1 MRKIIFVSILLISGI
16 TRAQNFQGMAVYESK
31 TNTANMTSGWSGNR
45 EMTPEMKARIE
56 ERMKTMFEKTFIL
69 VFDKTTSWYSEEEK
83 MDAVS
88 TNQGFGRMMMSS
100 FSTGNLFKNV
110 KDKVFLQERE
120 FFGKEFLIK
129 DSLTNFKW
137 EMSGET
143 KQIGNYLCY
152 KATAKKNN
160 SLSDFRSYRRSD
172 TSNKQEDNKEKDTLK
187 SKSSNFTSGW
197 DIPKETV
204 VTAWYT
210 MDIPISQG
218 PENYWGLPGLILEV
232 SDGTTTILCS
242 KIVIN
247 PKERKEIKQ
256 PKKGTTISQKEF
268 EKIAQEKMEEMREMG
283 RGMNGGGGNRMRMN

>member
-1 MRKIIFVSILLISGI
+1 MKKIVIASLLLICGFAK
-16 TRAQNFQGMAVYESK
+16 AQNFQGMAVYESK

-69 VFDKTTSWYSEEEK
+69 TFDKTTSWYSEEEK

-88 TNQGFGRMMMSS
+88 SNQGFGRMMMSS
-100 FSTGNLFKNV
+100 FSSGNLFKNT
-110 KDKVFLQERE
+110 KEKVFLQERE

-129 DSLTNFKW
+129 DSLTNYKW
-137 EMSGET
+137 EMSAET

-152 KATAKKNN
+152 KATAKKTT
-160 SLSDFRSYRRSD
+160 SPTDFRSYRRTDSD
-172 TSNKQEDNKEKDTLK
+172 KEKATQSKDSIK
-187 SKSSNFTSGW
+187 SKSSNLTAGW
-197 DIPKETV
+197 DIPKETFI
-204 VTAWYT
+204 TAWYT

-232 SDGTTTILCS
+232 NDGTTTILCS

-247 PKERKEIKQ
+247 PKDRKEIKQ
-256 PKKGTTISQKEF
+256 PKKGTPITQKEF
-268 EKIAQEKMEEMREMG
+268 EKIAQEKIEEMREMG
-283 RGMNGGGGNRMRMN
+283 GGMNGGGNRMRMN

>member
-1 MRKIIFVSILLISGI
+1 MKKIVIASLLLICGFAK
-16 TRAQNFQGMAVYESK
+16 AQNFQGMAVYESK

-69 VFDKTTSWYSEEEK
+69 TFDKTTSWYSEEEK

-88 TNQGFGRMMMSS
+88 SNQGFGRMMMSS
-100 FSTGNLFKNV
+100 FSSGNLFKNT
-110 KDKVFLQERE
+110 KEKVFLQERE

-129 DSLTNFKW
+129 DSLTNYKW
-137 EMSGET
+137 EMSAET

-152 KATAKKNN
+152 KASAKKIT
-160 SLSDFRSYRRSD
+160 SPTDFRSYRRTDSD
-172 TSNKQEDNKEKDTLK
+172 KEKATQSKDSIK
-187 SKSSNFTSGW
+187 SKSSNLTAGW
-197 DIPKETV
+197 DIPKETFI
-204 VTAWYT
+204 TAWYT

-232 SDGTTTILCS
+232 NDGTTTILCS

-247 PKERKEIKQ
+247 PKDRKEIKQ
-256 PKKGTTISQKEF
+256 PKKGTPITQKEF
-268 EKIAQEKMEEMREMG
+268 EKIAQEKIEEMREMG
-283 RGMNGGGGNRMRMN
+283 GGMNGGGNRMRMN

>member
-1 MRKIIFVSILLISGI
+1 MKKIFIAAILGFMG
-16 TRAQNFQGMAVYESK
+16 TMNAQNFQGMAVYESK
-31 TNTANMTSGWSGNR
+31 TNTANMTSGWSSNR

-56 ERMKTMFEKTFIL
+56 ERMKTMFEKTFVL
-69 VFDKTTSWYSEEEK
+69 VFEKTTSWYSEEEK

-88 TNQGFGRMMMSS
+88 SNQGFGRMMMSS
-100 FSTGNLFKNV
+100 FSSGNLFKNT

-129 DSLTNFKW
+129 DSLVNYKW
-137 EMSGET
+137 EMLAET

-152 KATAKKNN
+152 KATAKKET
-160 SLSDFRSYRRSD
+160 SPTDFRSYRRTDSD
-172 TSNKQEDNKEKDTLK
+172 KEKATQSKDSIK
-187 SKSSNFTSGW
+187 SKSSNLTAGW
-197 DIPKETV
+197 DIPKETFI
-204 VTAWYT
+204 TAWYT

-232 SDGTTTILCS
+232 NDGTTTILCS

-247 PKERKEIKQ
+247 PKDRKEIKQ
-256 PKKGTTISQKEF
+256 PKKGTTITQKEF

-283 RGMNGGGGNRMRMN
+283 RGMNGGGNRMRMN

>member
-1 MRKIIFVSILLISGI
+1 MKKIVIASLLLICGFAK
-16 TRAQNFQGMAVYESK
+16 AQNFQGMAVYESK

-69 VFDKTTSWYSEEEK
+69 TFDKTTSWYSEEEK

-88 TNQGFGRMMMSS
+88 SNQGFGRMMMSS
-100 FSTGNLFKNV
+100 FSSGNLFKNT
-110 KDKVFLQERE
+110 KEKVFLQERE

-129 DSLTNFKW
+129 DSLTNYKW
-137 EMSGET
+137 EMSAET

-152 KATAKKNN
+152 KASAKKIT
-160 SLSDFRSYRRSD
+160 SPTDFRSYRRTDSD
-172 TSNKQEDNKEKDTLK
+172 KEKATQSKDSIK
-187 SKSSNFTSGW
+187 SKSSNLTAGW
-197 DIPKETV
+197 DIPKETFI
-204 VTAWYT
+204 TAWYT

-232 SDGTTTILCS
+232 NDGTTTILCS

-247 PKERKEIKQ
+247 PKDRKEIKQ
-256 PKKGTTISQKEF
+256 PKKGTPITQKEF
-268 EKIAQEKMEEMREMG
+268 EKIAQEKIKEMREMG
-283 RGMNGGGGNRMRMN
+283 GGMNGGGNRMRMN

>member
-1 MRKIIFVSILLISGI
+1 MKKIIIASLLLICGFAQ
-16 TRAQNFQGMAVYESK
+16 AQNFQGMAVYESK

-69 VFDKTTSWYSEEEK
+69 TFDKTTSWYSEEEK

-88 TNQGFGRMMMSS
+88 SNQGFGRMMMSS
-100 FSTGNLFKNV
+100 FSSGNLFKNT
-110 KDKVFLQERE
+110 KEKVFLQERE

-129 DSLTNFKW
+129 DSLTNYKW
-137 EMSGET
+137 EMSAET

-152 KATAKKNN
+152 KASAKKIT
-160 SLSDFRSYRRSD
+160 SPTDFRSYRRTDSD
-172 TSNKQEDNKEKDTLK
+172 KEKATQSKDSIK
-187 SKSSNFTSGW
+187 SKSSNLTAGW
-197 DIPKETV
+197 DIPKETFI
-204 VTAWYT
+204 TAWYT

-232 SDGTTTILCS
+232 NDGTTTILCS

-247 PKERKEIKQ
+247 PKDRKEIKQ
-256 PKKGTTISQKEF
+256 PKKGTPITQKEF
-268 EKIAQEKMEEMREMG
+268 EKIAQEKIEEMREMG
-283 RGMNGGGGNRMRMN
+283 GGMNGGGNRMRMN